1 MLRHA
6 RGLYPISLAL
16 YGDTMMYTRQRAFT
30 LVELLV
36 VIAIIGILIA
46 LLLPAIQAAREAARR
61 ISCVNNLKQI
71 GLGLQ
76 MYEEGQKC
84 LPAGWTGYRP
94 DSREPFFEGPPGWA
108 WSAHIL
114 PFIEQAA
121 LYNHDVHLAVSITDE
136 QNRQARETVIHT
148 YRCPSDTGLERTELG
163 GYEVATSNYVGV
175 FGSNELHDA
184 VEAVASGGQC
194 MGNGVFFHNQRIRFR
209 EITDGLSRTFL
220 VGERATLNDYYS
232 TWVGVFPGAEHS
244 PARVV
249 GVAHTPPN
257 FDSDYPHNF
266 SSLSLIHI

>member
-1 MLRHA
+1 M
-6 RGLYPISLAL
+6 
-16 YGDTMMYTRQRAFT
+16 
-30 LVELLV
+30 
-36 VIAIIGILIA
+36 
-46 LLLPAIQAAREAARR
+46 
-61 ISCVNNLKQI
+61 
-71 GLGLQ
+71 
-76 MYEEGQKC
+76 
-84 LPAGWTGYRP
+84 
-94 DSREPFFEGPPGWA
+94 
-108 WSAHIL
+108 
-114 PFIEQAA
+114 
-121 LYNHDVHLAVSITDE
+121 SITDE

-266 SSLSLIHI
+266 SSRHPLGANFLAGDGSVRMVSDAIDEHVYHALCAAAKDGVGGFDLDR